1 MTDQNPAPQ
10 GQPYQ
15 QDAYQQNPYQAPPA
29 PNGGYGAPA
38 QRNSLALVALI
49 LGIAGFFTGIASIGA
64 IVVGHIS
71 LSQIKKT
78 GEEGRGM
85 ALWGTILGYVVVVGG
100 ILLAIGFVVL
110 FGALATSG
118 QLDYDSTTY

>member
-15 QDAYQQNPYQAPPA
+15 QDAYQQNPYQAPQA
-29 PNGGYGAPA
+29 PNGGYGAPP

-78 GEEGRGM
+78 GEEGRSM
-85 ALWGTILGYVVVVGG
+85 ALWGLILGYVAVALFIIAIVFIG
-100 ILLAIGFVVL
+100 IFVAAAASTGL
-110 FGALATSG
+110 TG
-118 QLDYDSTTY
+118 YDSY

>member
-10 GQPYQ
+10 GQPYH
-15 QDAYQQNPYQAPPA
+15 QDAYQQNPYQAPQA

-78 GEEGRGM
+78 GEEGRSM
-85 ALWGTILGYVVVVGG
+85 ALWGTILGYVAVALGLILIVVVIIFAAAAAEAG
-100 ILLAIGFVVL
+100 LS
-110 FGALATSG
+110 T
-118 QLDYDSTTY
+118 YDNY

>member
-78 GEEGRGM
+78 GEEGRSM
-85 ALWGTILGYVVVVGG
+85 ALWGLILGYVAVALFIIATIFIIIFVAAAASTG
-100 ILLAIGFVVL
+100 I
-110 FGALATSG
+110 SE
-118 QLDYDSTTY
+118 YNTY

>member
-78 GEEGRGM
+78 GEEGRSM
-85 ALWGTILGYVVVVGG
+85 ALWGLILGYVAVALFIIAIVFVIIFVAAAASTG
-100 ILLAIGFVVL
+100 IN
-110 FGALATSG
+110 
-118 QLDYDSTTY
+118 YDTY

>member
-15 QDAYQQNPYQAPPA
+15 QDAYQQNPYQAPPV
-29 PNGGYGAPA
+29 PNGGYGAPP

-64 IVVGHIS
+64 IIVGHIS

-78 GEEGRGM
+78 GEEGRSM
-85 ALWGTILGYVVVVGG
+85 ALWGTILGYVAVALFVIALVFVGIFIAAAASSG
-100 ILLAIGFVVL
+100 IGE
-110 FGALATSG
+110 
-118 QLDYDSTTY
+118 YSTY

>member
-15 QDAYQQNPYQAPPA
+15 QDAYQQNPYQAPPV

-78 GEEGRGM
+78 GEEGRSM
-85 ALWGTILGYVVVVGG
+85 ALWGLILGYVAVALFIIAIVFVIIFVAAAASTG
-100 ILLAIGFVVL
+100 IN
-110 FGALATSG
+110 
-118 QLDYDSTTY
+118 YDTY

>member
-78 GEEGRGM
+78 GEEGRSM
-85 ALWGTILGYVVVVGG
+85 ALWGTILGYVAVALGLILNVVVIIFAAAAAEAG
-100 ILLAIGFVVL
+100 LS
-110 FGALATSG
+110 T
-118 QLDYDSTTY
+118 YDNY